1 MKNEEL
7 SKDSAIT
14 IIELRMQNNYHCSDI
29 TPELT
34 YKFFRLVNDNGKKRF
49 FLRTSAFSA

>member
-7 SKDSAIT
+7 SKDNAIT

-29 TPELT
+29 IL
-34 YKFFRLVNDNGKKRF
+34 N
-49 FLRTSAFSA
+49 